1 MHKISLKGYT
11 YTQKR
16 VMKLAP
22 RGQIWVASA
31 QGATDS
37 CFTAL
42 SFYTSGVLHHV
53 CSENCSKNCSK
64 LFLNILKGDEE

>member
-37 CFTAL
+37 CFTAYL
-42 SFYTSGVLHHV
+42 FVPLEFCTMSFLKIVQKTVL
-53 CSENCSKNCSK
+53 NC
-64 LFLNILKGDEE
+64 F